1 MCIDLKLQVYER
13 NKITFARIGIDL
25 RICSMVQVNRAF
37 HGSMILNEL
46 SASCLCATAST
57 MSLHAI
63 KLTEVPSLYTCP

>member
-1 MCIDLKLQVYER
+1 MCIDLKLQVYEH
-13 NKITFARIGIDL
+13 NATFARIGIDL
-25 RICSMVQVNRAF
+25 RIYSLVQVNRAF
-37 HGSMILNEL
+37 HGNMILNEL